1 MLSISGNDW
10 VPFYIPRGVT
20 LPILW
25 TELYEPPPLLFFFNW
40 VPCQITV
47 MKGFFSW
54 QGLAVILEQKQ
65 ASPTPSPLGLS
76 CIVVFST
83 WLPVAAVTEHC
94 VEVTT
99 TALCALWVNKLSGVK
114 DSCWNPHSGQ
124 KKWKKNTEA
133 QHMFHLSLIWIDW
146 IQQMVLFVGVIPHLI
161 VWYVKTRLNYLIKEK
176 KKAILNLKTRTKAKL
191 WSEMAIVEYKMHS
204 FCVCVWDLDFNMNKN
219 SAGVFGSSVSAF
231 QTSMQRHFT
240 KKLH

>member
-1 MLSISGNDW
+1 MQKKKETDILSLSKKIIY
-10 VPFYIPRGVT
+10 FYTFIHSFPEFSQAYAFNFAQW
-20 LPILW
+20 LCPILYSQKSHSAHSLDRAIW
-25 TELYEPPPLLFFFNW
+25 IIIIFFLIESP
-40 VPCQITV
+40 VKLTV

-54 QGLAVILEQKQ
+54 QGLAVNLEQKQ

-124 KKWKKNTEA
+124 KIKRKTLKHST
-133 QHMFHLSLIWIDW
+133 FHLSLI
-146 IQQMVLFVGVIPHLI
+146 
-161 VWYVKTRLNYLIKEK
+161 
-176 KKAILNLKTRTKAKL
+176 
-191 WSEMAIVEYKMHS
+191 
-204 FCVCVWDLDFNMNKN
+204 
-219 SAGVFGSSVSAF
+219 
-231 QTSMQRHFT
+231 
-240 KKLH
+240 